1 MEFLTIEKQ
10 PIPKDNVLKIPNIEV
25 VLIDRLSNENNE
37 KLKDFLD
44 HIWNRQTKNK
54 KDIEQEKIYTIENA
68 TKTNIQIKLIQYTK
82 EELKQFYD
90 KHVMGKFN
98 LNVDV
103 EINTENIN
111 IDEKIEKIKKIEKSK
126 RKRKTIEN
134 GVANELLLE
143 QEELLDQ
150 YSYYID
156 DNSISFDLTKTYIL
170 NNKKSFLNN
179 IKKKLMG
186 LDVLLDE
193 DVEEQTVGG
202 IKKYKPFI
210 HQLIVKQYLNSFS
223 PYRGLLLYHGLGSGK
238 TCTSIGIIESM
249 KLNKEHIFI
258 LTPASLKQNYMTQM
272 KFCGNQLFKQDNY
285 WVFVEFPKDNTKQ
298 SFINRVHEL
307 THLPI
312 NYLKTKT
319 GVFLV
324 DKQRPNESNYYDLSN
339 KDKETIDEQIDLMI
353 QHKFV
358 YISYNGITDKIWKER
373 YSKNDTVNPF
383 HNSTIII
390 DEGHNFVSRIVNK
403 INSQKTSVSTKM
415 YENIMGAENC
425 NVAVL
430 SGTPLINYPCELGVL
445 FNLIGGYN
453 ITYEFKINHVTG
465 KFLSQKRLN
474 EILREENKSID
485 LIEYNSNESLLR
497 ITQNPYGFVTQ
508 NDHTIKYDD
517 NIGEITSVDFIEKTI
532 KILKNHKYKLSEPK
546 VFKYKKFPDNDQEFN
561 KYFVGNKNN
570 FIKKSY
576 FQSKIVGMAS
586 YLGDKRSLMPDVIV
600 PPNAE
605 ETKEDIFIENI
616 QMNDF
621 VLQKYSEERK
631 KELEMDKR
639 GKKMGIA
646 QGDKKGQNKEMFS
659 SSYRIFSRSAC
670 NFVFPDDII
679 RPMPHGN
686 YTKMTEDEL
695 ENLSDKEKL
704 THNDGLY
711 DDADINSKIRE
722 TRNGDFVT
730 LRNEKKSRTFLENK
744 QASQEN
750 LEAENQEFKRQMS
763 RQITYAQKIEDTLNL
778 FEENA
783 PKYFESSLP
792 KYVTSMPANKESL
805 LSEESKNNLMKLS
818 PKIHKILENLMNE
831 ENIGLH
837 LLYSNFRQLGGIG
850 ILIKILDYYGFTRL
864 KIRKDPLNPLEWE
877 LDINH
882 PYYTMEH
889 FKPERKFYALYTG
902 KESAEE
908 KEIIRNIFNSDLN
921 KIKSSRLKEQISV
934 VFGNERTRDTN
945 NINQYGNLIKLLI
958 ISASGAEGIDL
969 KNVRFVHIM
978 EPYWHPVRISQVIGR
993 ARRINS
999 HISLP
1004 KEFQNV
1010 KVFMYLLSYDK
1021 SKQSLEKIENSF
1033 AHLRLNDKDERDN
1046 LVSTDERLY
1055 QIMLRK
1061 KKLMEEFL
1069 TGIKEASIDC
1079 IVNYE
1084 DKSKCL
1090 HFPSS
1095 KSGNKKYISKVNYKD
1110 NKYDTFEGTKQKQAE
1125 NMNENNEIE
1134 EDDEEIRKKE
1144 KKIVRKQLLS
1154 KEDKTKTKLYAV
1166 NISSEPKIAYDYEAY
1181 MNYKQ
1186 LYMEGYVRRDKD
1198 GNLYVE

>member
-1 MEFLTIEKQ
+1 MEFLEIEKQ
-10 PIPKDNVLKIPNIEV
+10 PISKEKVLKISNIEV
-25 VLIDRLSNENNE
+25 VKIDPLGNENSEN
-37 KLKDFLD
+37 LKEFLD
-44 HIWNRQTKNK
+44 FIWNKRMMKPK
-54 KDIEQEKIYTIENA
+54 IEEEKIYTIENA
-68 TKTNIQIKLIQYTK
+68 IRTNIQIKLIQYSE
-82 EELKQFYD
+82 EELKHIYD
-90 KHVMGKFN
+90 KQVMGKFN
-98 LNVDV
+98 V
-103 EINTENIN
+103 EINTDVNEENI
-111 IDEKIEKIKKIEKSK
+111 DVQIERIKKTQKTKKI
-126 RKRKTIEN
+126 RKNIEN
-134 GVANELLLE
+134 GIVSELLLE
-143 QEELLDQ
+143 QEEILDK
-150 YSYYID
+150 YKYYID
-156 DNSISFDLTKTYIL
+156 DNSIKFDLSKHYIL
-170 NNKKSFLNN
+170 NNKKSFLND
-179 IKKKLMG
+179 IKRKMMG
-186 LDVLLDE
+186 LDVLLED
-193 DVEEQTVGG
+193 DVEEKTIDG

-249 KLNKEHIFI
+249 KYNKDHIFI

-285 WVFVEFPKDNTKQ
+285 WVFVEFPTDNTKK

-307 THLPI
+307 THLPL
-312 NYLKTKT
+312 NYLKTKA

-324 DKQRPNESNYYDLSN
+324 DKTRANESNYYDLSK
-339 KDKETIDEQIDLMI
+339 KDAEIVDEQIELMI
-353 QHKFV
+353 HHKFV
-358 YISYNGITDKIWKER
+358 YISYNGITDKIWKDK
-373 YSKNDTVNPF
+373 YSKNDTLNPF

-403 INSQKTSVSTKM
+403 INAQKTSVSTKM
-415 YENIMGAENC
+415 YENIMSAENC
-425 NVAVL
+425 NVVVL

-453 ITYEFKINHVTG
+453 ITYEFRINHVNG
-465 KFLSQKRLN
+465 KFLSQKRLS
-474 EILREENKSID
+474 ELLRQDNKSID

-497 ITQNPYGFVTQ
+497 ITQNPFGFVTE
-508 NDHTIKYDD
+508 NDNTIKYDD
-517 NIGEITSVDFIEKTI
+517 NIGKLTSNQFIEKVI
-532 KILKNHKYKLSEPK
+532 KILKNNKYKLSDPK
-546 VFKYKKFPDNDQEFN
+546 VKKYKKFPDNDQEFN
-561 KYFVGNKNN
+561 KYFVGKQNN
-570 FIKKSY
+570 FIKKPY

-586 YLGDKRSLMPDVIV
+586 YLGDKRSLMPDMVV
-600 PPNAE
+600 PDENE
-605 ETKEDIFIENI
+605 VSKEDIFIENI
-616 QMNDF
+616 VMNDF

-639 GKKMGIA
+639 GKKMS
-646 QGDKKGQNKEMFS
+646 QLQNKESFS

-670 NFVFPDDII
+670 NFTFPDDIV

-711 DDADINSKIRE
+711 DDADISTRIRE
-722 TRNGDFVT
+722 TKNGDFVA
-730 LRNEKKSRTFLENK
+730 LKNEKKSRTFMENR
-744 QASQEN
+744 QASEEN
-750 LEAENQEFKRQMS
+750 IEATNKEFKSAVTRHL
-763 RQITYAQKIEDTLNL
+763 TYAQKIEDTLQL
-778 FEENA
+778 FEENS
-783 PKYFESSLP
+783 PKYFESSIP
-792 KYVTSMPANKESL
+792 KYVTSMPENKSSL
-805 LSEESKNNLMKLS
+805 LSEETKNNLMKLS

-850 ILIKILDYYGFTRL
+850 ILIKVLDYYGYTRL

-877 LDINH
+877 LDISH

-889 FKPERKFYALYTG
+889 FKPGRKFYALYTG

-921 KIKSSRLKEQISV
+921 KIKSSRLKEQISAI
-934 VFGNERTRDTN
+934 FGEDRTRDTRQ
-945 NINQYGNLIKLLI
+945 INHYGKLIKLLI

-978 EPYWHPVRISQVIGR
+978 EPYWHPVRINQVIGR

-999 HISLP
+999 HVDLP
-1004 KEFQNV
+1004 KELQNV
-1010 KVFMYLLSYDK
+1010 KVFMYLLTYDK
-1021 SKQSLEKIENSF
+1021 SKEMLEKIENSF

-1079 IVNYE
+1079 LVNYE
-1084 DKSKCL
+1084 DKTKCL

-1110 NKYDTFEGTKQKQAE
+1110 NKYDTFQEVQQKQAE
-1125 NMNENNEIE
+1125 TSKEDLNEENEAN
-1134 EDDEEIRKKE
+1134 EDEKQNKRKKL
-1144 KKIVRKQLLS
+1144 VRMELLS
-1154 KEDKTKTKLYAV
+1154 KEDKTKHKLYAV
-1166 NISSEPKIAYDYEAY
+1166 NISNNPYIAYEYDAY
-1181 MNYKQ
+1181 VNYGQ
-1186 LYMEGYVRRDKD
+1186 LFKVGFVRRNDED
-1198 GNLYVE
+1198 ELYVE